1 MAATTGRLSGLTAL
15 VTGGNRG
22 LGYAMAQRLLDDG
35 ADVVVVGRNGESVH
49 AAAESLSPRGRV
61 AGAVADVSTEQG
73 VQALFDEVDG
83 FASRLDILVNNAG
96 IADEAAFEDITRE
109 GWERV
114 IAVNL
119 SAPFFLAQEAATRM
133 TRGGAI
139 VNITSIDAYGADGPF
154 ASYVAAK
161 AGLIGLTKAAAVE
174 LAPRGIRVNAVSP
187 GWTLTDMA
195 AEATS
200 ESMLS
205 HMRSDFARVPMRRML
220 NPEEIASAVAYLVS
234 PEASGVTG
242 ADLVVDGGTLAN
254 LYILETLPEE

>member
-1 MAATTGRLSGLTAL
+1 MANLTGLSAL

-22 LGYAMAQRLLDDG
+22 LGFAIAQRLVHDG
-35 ADVVVVGRNGESVH
+35 ADLVIVGRNADSVDL
-49 AAAESLSPRGRV
+49 AAEKLRAHGRV
-61 AGAVADVSTEQG
+61 RGVVADVSTEDG
-73 VQALFDEVDG
+73 LRDLFAQADEFG
-83 FASRLDILVNNAG
+83 SRLDILVNNAG
-96 IADEAAFEDITRE
+96 IADEAAFGDVTRAN
-109 GWERV
+109 WERV

-119 SAPFFLAQEAATRM
+119 SAPFFLAQQAASRM
-133 TRGGAI
+133 TAGGAI

-154 ASYVAAK
+154 SSYVAAK

-200 ESMLS
+200 EAMLA
-205 HMRSDFARVPMRRML
+205 HMRGDFSRVPLRRL
-220 NPEEIASAVAYLVS
+220 LTPEEIASAVAYLVS

-242 ADLVVDGGTLAN
+242 VDLIVDGGTLAN
-254 LYILETLPEE
+254 LYILETLPEESS